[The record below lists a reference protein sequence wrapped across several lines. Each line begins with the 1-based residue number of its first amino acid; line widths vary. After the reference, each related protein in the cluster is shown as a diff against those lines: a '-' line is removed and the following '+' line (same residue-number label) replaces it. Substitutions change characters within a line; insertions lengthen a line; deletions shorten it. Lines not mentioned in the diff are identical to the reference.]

1 MNKDNLKNTT
11 VLLQDNLDDDRNS
24 IYFEWYSLCLS
35 YLIFNI
41 CKTSFLN
48 KSFVTVVGLFQK
60 ILLNTTAHM

>member
-1 MNKDNLKNTT
+1 MDKDNLKNTT

-24 IYFEWYSLCLS
+24 IYFEWYSLSLS

-48 KSFVTVVGLFQK
+48 KGFVTVVGLFQK

>member
-24 IYFEWYSLCLS
+24 IYFEWYSLRLS